1 MKVLIV
7 EDELDLLDSI
17 AEGLTLLGYVTDK
30 ASNGDDA
37 IDMAF
42 VESYDLII
50 LDVNLP
56 GKDGFEVLKAIRKD
70 NKEVAIIML
79 TARSDIEDRVKGLDL
94 GASDYMVKPFALRE
108 LDARMRSHLRGKK
121 IHQATEINISGLCF
135 DTIKREA
142 SFNGEIISLTIK
154 ETGILEYL
162 FLNSE
167 RFISAEELIEHVW
180 DSNAD
185 GFSNTVRVHM
195 SSLRKKLRSACG
207 KNLIENVIGK
217 GYRIHETESIWFG
230 SFQADF
236 GCCGDFY
243 NHAPSHYVPNQSQ
256 AGHGNWRGNRG
267 YKCKY
272 GEYGQ
277 VHGPLCWHN

>member
-1 MKVLIV
+1 MLFRSDIGKGIIMKVLIV

-56 GKDGFEVLKAIRKD
+56 GKDGFEILKAIRAD

-79 TARSDIEDRVKGLDL
+79 TARSDIEDRVRGLDL

-121 IHQATEINISGLCF
+121 IHQATTIEISGLCF
-135 DTIKREA
+135 DTVKREA
-142 SFNGEIISLTIK
+142 SFDGKVIPLTVK

-195 SSLRKKLRSACG
+195 SSLRKKLRAACG

-217 GYRIHETESIWFG
+217 GYRIHETE
-230 SFQADF
+230 
-236 GCCGDFY
+236 
-243 NHAPSHYVPNQSQ
+243 N
-256 AGHGNWRGNRG
+256 
-267 YKCKY
+267 
-272 GEYGQ
+272 
-277 VHGPLCWHN
+277 L